1 MRISTKLFLLIGLA
15 VTTLS
20 GLSLFTL
27 SRIDKVYLS
36 ASNAKNVILPKTA
49 MLYDIRFTLLRYHT
63 TTIRKIV
70 ATDAL
75 EQASLDD
82 EFVEMNAALPRL
94 LRSYRAAIQTE
105 AEAAAFSALIDSW
118 NRYLVARNAI
128 VDTLSRG
135 DRAASVAAVTPA
147 RDALVVAFE
156 RLRTVIHIKD
166 EAAAEDASRAAA
178 AYDAAWSVTLAVA
191 LAATVIMIAAGLWT
205 LHSIT
210 VPIDAAVAAMQR
222 LALGDLA
229 IEVDGIRRRDEI
241 GQLARAL
248 HGVIIN
254 LTATAEIARA
264 VATGDLTVSAVP
276 LSDRDTLGLALQ
288 TMVAKLR
295 MIVAETMT
303 AAAHVATGS
312 RQLSVAAHR
321 LAESSNEQAV
331 ASEQASASMEQIAAN
346 VKRTAHNASQTREI
360 AGRSAEKAKASS
372 AAMKTA
378 VDAMTRIARE
388 TSVVQEIARQTDL
401 LALNAAVEAARA
413 GEHGRG
419 FAVVAAEVRNLA
431 ERSRTAAV
439 EIGLLSQETVTTAND
454 AGAMLSTLVPDIGR
468 TAELVGHITAACREQ
483 DVGTGQIK
491 QAIGQLDNAA
501 QRTATGSEQIAATSR
516 ALLRQAEQLQVS
528 ITFFRATASDRDRRA
543 VSTG

>member
-70 ATDAL
+70 ATDPL

-82 EFVEMNAALPRL
+82 EFVELDAALPRL
-94 LRSYRAAIQTE
+94 LRSYRATIHSE
-105 AEAAAFSALIDSW
+105 VEAAAFAALIESW
-118 NRYLVARNAI
+118 SRYLAARGAI
-128 VDTLSRG
+128 VAALSRG
-135 DRAASVAAVTPA
+135 DHAATVAAVAPA
-147 RDALVVAFE
+147 RDALVAAFD
-156 RLRTVIHIKD
+156 RLGTVIHIKD
-166 EAAAEDASRAAA
+166 ETAAEDASRAVA
-178 AYDAAWSVTLAVA
+178 AYEAAWSVTLAVA
-191 LAATVIMIAAGLWT
+191 LAATVVMIAAGLWT
-205 LHSIT
+205 LRSIT
-210 VPIDAAVAAMQR
+210 VPIDAEVATMQR

-229 IEVDGIRRRDEI
+229 IRVDGIQRSDEI

-248 HGVIIN
+248 NGVIVN

-264 VATGDLTVSAVP
+264 VAAGDLTVAAVP

-288 TMVAKLR
+288 TMVTRLR
-295 MIVAETMT
+295 AIVAETMT
-303 AAAHVATGS
+303 AATHVATGS
-312 RQLSVAAHR
+312 RQLSVAASR

-346 VKRTAHNASQTREI
+346 VKQTAHNAGQTREI
-360 AGRSAEKAKASS
+360 ARRAAEKAEASGG
-372 AAMKTA
+372 AVKTA

-439 EIGLLSQETVTTAND
+439 EIGLLSRETVTTAND
-454 AGAMLSTLVPDIGR
+454 AAAMLSTLVPDIGR
-468 TAELVGHITAACREQ
+468 TADLVGQITAACREQ
-483 DVGTGQIK
+483 DLGTGQINR
-491 QAIGQLDNAA
+491 AIGQLDSAA
-501 QRTATGSEQIAATSR
+501 QQTAAGSEQIAATSR
-516 ALLRQAEQLQVS
+516 ALLRQAEQLQAS
-528 ITFFRATASDRDRRA
+528 IAFFRAAPSDPDRRA